1 MDKRLFLLNCF
12 RRTISIQ
19 PSIWFF
25 RKYQPWIALNILLK
39 LWLIWD
45 SRSYCAILIK
55 GSLLQTL
62 SKWKNK
68 VVETQKKS
76 VYFKKKYHPCN
87 RIATQRTQGKKKLP
101 LQLHH
106 AKLITVSGATGLL
119 VTIAIWRVPSNFYRK
134 CSEFFISIITL
145 SAWLNIS
152 DCKCK
157 RLTGWWNVP

>member
-1 MDKRLFLLNCF
+1 MFLLNCF

-39 LWLIWD
+39 LWLIWG

-87 RIATQRTQGKKKLP
+87 RIATQRTQRKKIAFTVTPCKTNYSVWGYRIVSNNRHMTSSIKL
-101 LQLHH
+101 LSEMFRIFHFNYNVIC
-106 AKLITVSGATGLL
+106 LIK
-119 VTIAIWRVPSNFYRK
+119 Y
-134 CSEFFISIITL
+134 
-145 SAWLNIS
+145 
-152 DCKCK
+152 
-157 RLTGWWNVP
+157 

>member
-39 LWLIWD
+39 LWLIWG

-87 RIATQRTQGKKKLP
+87 RIATPRTQRKKIAFTVTPCKTNYDVWGYRIASNNRHTTSSIKL
-101 LQLHH
+101 L
-106 AKLITVSGATGLL
+106 
-119 VTIAIWRVPSNFYRK
+119 
-134 CSEFFISIITL
+134 SEMFRIFHFNYNVICFI
-145 SAWLNIS
+145 
-152 DCKCK
+152 KY
-157 RLTGWWNVP
+157 